1 MRVPAEWEAQAGVWL
16 CYPSS
21 EEHWGSR
28 LGRIR
33 DFVLELSQKILE
45 FQPVFM
51 VFHEP
56 ELIARVRKM
65 MGEHAHPWHAITLVH
80 NDLWIRDYGPFFML
94 SESQL
99 AIRQFRFNSWGEKF
113 PPWDL
118 EKTFSERWAQKF
130 KVPFSC
136 SSLTLEGGAFDF
148 NGQGIALTTHPCLV
162 NPNRN
167 PGLVLEEIKS
177 EICRHLKLDDLIVL
191 PTGLMGDLT
200 DGHVDNLVRF
210 VSERKVI
217 MPEASCGDVNEKSLI
232 QIKHQLS
239 AWRHPSQGWALE
251 IVECPSLSPRPFGKN
266 WLPRSYLNFI
276 YVNGGLLFP
285 VYGDD
290 SQIKAQ
296 LEFERCFPSRKI
308 IPIDCN
314 LLIEEGG
321 ALHCMTRQ
329 QPFSNGFEI

>member
-1 MRVPAEWEAQAGVWL
+1 MRVPAEWETQAGVWL

-21 EEHWGSR
+21 VEHWGVR
-28 LGRIR
+28 LGKIR
-33 DFVLELSQKILE
+33 EFVLDLSKKILE

-56 ELIARVRKM
+56 ELMATVREKM
-65 MGEHAHPWHAITLVH
+65 GHHPHPLHAIPLVH

-94 SESQL
+94 SESNL
-99 AIRQFRFNSWGEKF
+99 SIRQFRFNSWGEKF

-118 EKTFSERWAQKF
+118 EKTFSERWAQKY
-130 KVPFSC
+130 KVPFSM
-136 SSLTLEGGAFDF
+136 SMLTLEGGAFDF
-148 NGQGIALTTHPCLV
+148 NGHGVALTTRPCLV

-167 PGLVLEEIKS
+167 PGLGEEEIRR
-177 EICRHLKLDDLIVL
+177 EICRHLNLDELIIL
-191 PTGLMGDLT
+191 PFGLMGDHT

-217 MPEASCGDVNEKSLI
+217 MPEASSGDVNEKSLL
-232 QIKHQLS
+232 QIKHRL
-239 AWRHPSQGWALE
+239 ATWRHPSQGWALE
-251 IVECPSLSPRPFGKN
+251 IVECPSLAPRPFGKN

-285 VYGDD
+285 VYGED
-290 SQIKAQ
+290 SQTITQKV
-296 LEFERCFPSRKI
+296 FEQCFPDRKV
-308 IPIDCN
+308 IPIECS
-314 LLIEEGG
+314 LLLEEGG

-329 QPFSNGFEI
+329 QPQSNAFEI